1 MPPGSFKS
9 ELRCVTGR
17 LNCNAGAILYA
28 FARKMTNAAPVD
40 MSDTMESVM
49 EQFLPQLRVEL
60 DIDIALERA

>member
-1 MPPGSFKS
+1 MPVPF
-9 ELRCVTGR
+9 RTR
-17 LNCNAGAILYA
+17 
-28 FARKMTNAAPVD
+28 FARKMTNAATVD

>member
-28 FARKMTNAAPVD
+28 FARKMTNAATVD

-49 EQFLPQLRVEL
+49 EQFLPQLGVKL